1 MPSKTTR
8 PSHTVKS
15 QSTNTSFGNAA
26 MLFWH
31 SYKKETPTSLK
42 MIDCYLAYIMLTGI
56 FQFVYMVLAG
66 TFPYNAFLAGFIS
79 TVGSFVLAGKR
90 DSWIWVIQGLHS
102 CSDVVCDILANLRI
116 QTNPKNAKSFESIS
130 PER

>member
-1 MPSKTTR
+1 
-8 PSHTVKS
+8 
-15 QSTNTSFGNAA
+15 
-26 MLFWH
+26 
-31 SYKKETPTSLK
+31 

-79 TVGSFVLAGKR
+79 TVGSFVLA
-90 DSWIWVIQGLHS
+90 
-102 CSDVVCDILANLRI
+102 ANLRI

-130 PER
+130 PERAFADFVVASLLLHFFCVHFLG